1 MPEVFFFKNW
11 AEVFFFI
18 LLVIGF
24 LVALASP
31 SAVMSYIVI
40 FICGLIAGR
49 LIYDRKHKGLFPY
62 FIIIIGFFI
71 GYLLGAYRGE
81 REVMSVLFVLGAL
94 IGYYIYD
101 KGLLRDLR
109 Y

>member
-1 MPEVFFFKNW
+1 MVAGFFFKNW

-18 LLVIGF
+18 LLVLGF
-24 LVALASP
+24 LVALATP

-49 LIYDRKHKGLFPY
+49 LIYDRKNKGLFPY
-62 FIIIIGFFI
+62 FIIIIGFLI

-81 REVMSVLFVLGAL
+81 REVMSVLFVIGAL
-94 IGYYIYD
+94 IGYYVYD
-101 KGLLRDLR
+101 KGVLRDLR
-109 Y
+109 F

>member
-1 MPEVFFFKNW
+1 MADYFFRNW

-18 LLVIGF
+18 LLVLGF
-24 LVALASP
+24 LIALAAP
-31 SAVMSYIVI
+31 SAVVSYIVI
-40 FICGLIAGR
+40 FISGLIAGR
-49 LIYDRKHKGLFPY
+49 LMYDRKNKGVFPY

-81 REVMSVLFVLGAL
+81 REIMSVLFVLGAL
-94 IGYYIYD
+94 IGYYVYD
-101 KGLLRDLR
+101 KGFLRDLR

>member
-1 MPEVFFFKNW
+1 MADFYFRNW

-18 LLVIGF
+18 LLVLGF
-24 LVALASP
+24 LIALAAP
-31 SAVMSYIVI
+31 SAVISYIVI
-40 FICGLIAGR
+40 FISGLIAGR
-49 LIYDRKHKGLFPY
+49 LMYDRKDKGVFPY
-62 FIIIIGFFI
+62 FLIIIGFFI

-81 REVMSVLFVLGAL
+81 REVMSVLFILGAL

-101 KGLLRDLR
+101 KGILRDLR